1 MSDFSGKKGEPAP
14 DPNDPQDDR
23 IDEFLEAYSSTPDF
37 GMRYRSQ
44 IFTLVE
50 ALKSDSSP
58 ATVRSLRNFLSSKG
72 VNMTQAHW
80 DGVVEAHT
88 DFHFMPCKATLDA
101 LLISVVLGRAGAVIS
116 AMAEEAGGIFA
127 NEANKISQEALL
139 SIRKARERSL
149 EFFYRDVRKFL
160 EGPGRSSR
168 RDIIAFDEFV
178 EATNRQ
184 YHELA
189 GKNNRDLRAALKKAL
204 VGGKVEI
211 IKNNIKKYGSPS
223 IDGKTYGCDIRL
235 KVDKWRGSDQAKYSA
250 VEAIKS
256 WQALVVPSLVKG
268 MSQFRVT
275 VQLGGPLTYGMP
287 TNAAASYMPTESIVV
302 IPHHAR
308 HKGNTKTELMS
319 EIADRKCYIYHEMT
333 HILGNVNPSIPFGNM
348 GRWGDTYSL
357 VDTSIALLADF
368 MRDRDPGVPL
378 NKSVKLLPSVS
389 SLDSPVFGV
398 RDSLVNPYAGVLYK
412 ASKDGDSSISE
423 TEALTS
429 AVESFSSA
437 ETMLSLFMTDRE
449 LFSHALALF
458 YGEYFNEEV

>member
-1 MSDFSGKKGEPAP
+1 
-14 DPNDPQDDR
+14 
-23 IDEFLEAYSSTPDF
+23 
-37 GMRYRSQ
+37 
-44 IFTLVE
+44 
-50 ALKSDSSP
+50 
-58 ATVRSLRNFLSSKG
+58 
-72 VNMTQAHW
+72 
-80 DGVVEAHT
+80 
-88 DFHFMPCKATLDA
+88 
-101 LLISVVLGRAGAVIS
+101 
-116 AMAEEAGGIFA
+116 
-127 NEANKISQEALL
+127 
-139 SIRKARERSL
+139 
-149 EFFYRDVRKFL
+149 VRKFL
-160 EGPGRSSR
+160 EGPGSSSR
-168 RDIIAFDEFV
+168 RDIIAFDEFI

-256 WQALVVPSLVKG
+256 WQALVVPSLIKG

-275 VQLGGPLTYGMP
+275 VKLGGPRTYGMP
-287 TNAAASYMPTESIVV
+287 TNVAASYSPLDSTVV
-302 IPHHAR
+302 IPHNSR
-308 HKGNTKTELMS
+308 QTGSTKAELMS

-348 GRWGDTYSL
+348 DRWGDTYSL

-389 SLDSPVFGV
+389 SPVNPAFGV
-398 RDSLVNPYAGVLYK
+398 RDSLVNPYAGVLYR
-412 ASKDGDSSISE
+412 SPKDNGQSIFE

-429 AVESFSSA
+429 AVENFSSA